1 MTALT
6 EAFVPLTSLMDTM
19 RNESFETLDTQTA
32 TLAEPAIDSAAE
44 PSIQTHEEAA
54 EVSDEKRQSKRLL
67 VMLAMNPRCS
77 LIGMEI
83 VSPISGSFAAA
94 GRALWLIASTPNL
107 RWRLPLNKPFHLR
120 PLLDA

>member
-44 PSIQTHEEAA
+44 PSIQTHEETA
-54 EVSDEKRQSKRLL
+54 EVSGDKQAIEEASTHTCNEPKVLIDRDGDRITHIRLL
-67 VMLAMNPRCS
+67 CCCGQS
-77 LIGMEI
+77 I
-83 VSPISGSFAAA
+83 VVDCQYPEPAAETASEQAGPSSPSA
-94 GRALWLIASTPNL
+94 
-107 RWRLPLNKPFHLR
+107 
-120 PLLDA
+120 

>member
-44 PSIQTHEEAA
+44 PSIQTHEESA
-54 EVSDEKRQSKRLL
+54 EVSEEKQAIEEVSSHACNEPKVLIDRDGDRITHIRLL
-67 VMLAMNPRCS
+67 CCCGQS
-77 LIGMEI
+77 I
-83 VSPISGSFAAA
+83 VVDCQYPEPGVETTSEQAVPSSPSA
-94 GRALWLIASTPNL
+94 
-107 RWRLPLNKPFHLR
+107 
-120 PLLDA
+120 

>member
-44 PSIQTHEEAA
+44 PSIQAHEEAA
-54 EVSDEKRQSKRLL
+54 EVSDEKQTIEEASTHTCNEPKVLIDRDGDRITHIRLL
-67 VMLAMNPRCS
+67 CCCGQS
-77 LIGMEI
+77 I
-83 VSPISGSFAAA
+83 VVDCQYPEPAVETASEQAVPSSPSA
-94 GRALWLIASTPNL
+94 
-107 RWRLPLNKPFHLR
+107 
-120 PLLDA
+120 

>member
-54 EVSDEKRQSKRLL
+54 EVSDEKQAIEEVSSHACNEPKVLIDRDGDRITHIRLL
-67 VMLAMNPRCS
+67 CCCGQS
-77 LIGMEI
+77 I
-83 VSPISGSFAAA
+83 VVDCQYPEPAVETASEQAGPSSPSA
-94 GRALWLIASTPNL
+94 
-107 RWRLPLNKPFHLR
+107 
-120 PLLDA
+120 

>member
-54 EVSDEKRQSKRLL
+54 EVSDEKQAIEEASTHTCNEPKVLIDRDGDRITHIRLL
-67 VMLAMNPRCS
+67 CCCGQSIVVDFQYAEPAVEAASEQAVPS
-77 LIGMEI
+77 LP
-83 VSPISGSFAAA
+83 SA
-94 GRALWLIASTPNL
+94 
-107 RWRLPLNKPFHLR
+107 
-120 PLLDA
+120 